1 METFIRIESLIK
13 NTETVAPVP
22 ARGTGKESPHYMQM
36 SLAAAMSLGLRSGLS
51 HRGACTHCLN
61 LLLTYNEGCAANCHY
76 CGLARER
83 QGAYVDK
90 SFIRVE
96 WPVAE
101 LTEIIKRATTRTE
114 VFERMCISMIT
125 HQRAEEDTLFV
136 LEAWM
141 REPILA
147 EKVPV
152 SILSNPTTMTRDDL
166 IDMKNLGAERFTVA
180 LDCVTSELFDQY
192 RGKTAQS
199 PNRWG
204 KYWEIL
210 EESVPIFGREKIGA
224 HFICGLGETEKEIIT
239 CMQRVRDMG
248 EYGSLHLF
256 AFNPEK
262 DSALGHLPRVPLGQY
277 RRVQVARY
285 LIDRG
290 WVRAEQ
296 MGFNDKGQVVDFAF
310 DPVELQKVILT
321 GLPFRTSGCP
331 GRTPWVSSCNR
342 PYGDGPP
349 TDFRSFPVAPDRRDT
364 SYILEH
370 LRDYEGRFTKLP
382 NELDEEDEPVG
393 SGMMGCLRS
402 S

>member
-1 METFIRIESLIK
+1 METLIPIESLFNK
-13 NTETVAPVP
+13 PTPPSSLP
-22 ARGTGKESPHYMQM
+22 ASAQKRESPHYIQM
-36 SLAAAMSLGLRSGLS
+36 SLAAAMALGLRSGLS

-61 LLLTYNEGCAANCHY
+61 LLLTYDEGCAANCHY

-83 QGAYVDK
+83 QGTYQDK

-96 WPVAE
+96 WPVVE
-101 LTEIIKRATTRTE
+101 LTEIIERAKTRTD

-125 HQRAEEDTLFV
+125 HRRAEEDTLFV

-141 REPILA
+141 REPVLA
-147 EKVPV
+147 KNVPV
-152 SILSNPTTMTRDDL
+152 SILSNPTTMTREDL
-166 IDMKNLGAERFTVA
+166 LATKKLGAERFTVA
-180 LDCVTSELFDQY
+180 LDCVTPELFDKY
-192 RGKTAQS
+192 RGKTARS
-199 PNRWG
+199 PNRWE

-224 HFICGLGETEKEIIT
+224 HFICGLGETEKEIIF
-239 CMQRVRDMG
+239 CMQQVRDMG
-248 EYGSLHLF
+248 AYGSLHLF

-262 DSALGHLPRVPLGQY
+262 DSALGHLPRVPLGQF
-277 RRVQVARY
+277 RRVQLARY

-296 MGFNDKGQVVDFAF
+296 MGFNDRSQAVDFGF

-331 GRTPWVSSCNR
+331 GRTAWVSSCNR

-349 TDFRSFPVAPDRRDT
+349 TDFRSFPVAPNTRDT
-364 SYILEH
+364 AYILEH
-370 LRDYEGRFTKLP
+370 LQDYEGRFSKLP
-382 NELDEEDEPVG
+382 NELEEDEELPGV
-393 SGMMGCLRS
+393 MGCQRS
-402 S
+402 T